1 MTVNYRLPWYQQINR
16 RDTGHVSFC
25 KIRDGGARALAAALR
40 RNTTL
45 RKLDLDG
52 NEMGND
58 GRLSLAEAM
67 RLNTTVR
74 KLDIIGI
81 LPGQSL

>member
-1 MTVNYRLPWYQQINR
+1 
-16 RDTGHVSFC
+16 
-25 KIRDGGARALAAALR
+25 LAAAFICVYCALFHACYAP
-40 RNTTL
+40 N
-45 RKLDLDG
+45 LDG

-58 GRLSLAEAM
+58 GRLALAEAM

-74 KLDIIGI
+74 ELDIIGI

>member
-1 MTVNYRLPWYQQINR
+1 MAV
-16 RDTGHVSFC
+16 
-25 KIRDGGARALAAALR
+25 ALR
-40 RNTTL
+40 SNTTL
-45 RKLDLDG
+45 RELDLYW
-52 NEMGND
+52 NQIGND
-58 GRLSLAEAM
+58 GRLALADAM